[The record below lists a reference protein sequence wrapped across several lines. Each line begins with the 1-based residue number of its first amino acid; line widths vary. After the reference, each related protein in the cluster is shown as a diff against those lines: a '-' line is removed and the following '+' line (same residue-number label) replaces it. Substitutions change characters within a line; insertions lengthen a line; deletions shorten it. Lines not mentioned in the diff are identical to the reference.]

1 MVAALSRPAGP
12 LPSHLDVP
20 VPSLGLG
27 FGEIL
32 VIVALVIV
40 FVGPDRMPQL
50 FRTMGRQYGKLV
62 RASDELKRAFVLE
75 ADRVDADKRA
85 DDLRRRRE
93 EAKKRAEE
101 ARAMAQAERAARGDA
116 SPEQAGPVARLAEH
130 EASLGGAAPPLA
142 PTSPTDPPGGMDAA
156 SRALADVYATKP
168 SAPSDEGA

>member
-1 MVAALSRPAGP
+1 
-12 LPSHLDVP
+12 

-27 FGEIL
+27 FGEIF

-50 FRTMGRQYGKLV
+50 FRTLGRQYGKLM

-85 DDLRRRRE
+85 EDLRRRRE

-101 ARAMAQAERAARGDA
+101 ARAMAQAERAANGDA
-116 SPEQAGPVARLAEH
+116 RPDSTGPVARLEEH
-130 EASLGGAAPPLA
+130 EASLGGAVPPVV
-142 PTSPTDPPGGMDAA
+142 PTAPTDPPGGADAA
-156 SRALADVYATKP
+156 ARALADVYAPKP
-168 SAPSDEGA
+168 PVPSEEGT